1 VSGGRDLFRASVH
14 ANAKPPR
21 PLKQQR
27 LRSTGLLGWMG
38 ASKKNNVLL
47 KLFIILSFLIILAE
61 VGAIITICI
70 FKANSGQ
77 LIDQTWQELNKKSHN
92 VIQEQL
98 VCCGLNG
105 PNDYDSSR
113 DIDQSCFY
121 REPDLPKNV
130 GDNGLVISEDPPPTN
145 FSKERKINQ
154 IGCRAKLS
162 DWFFDNRLL
171 VLAVIGSVLMYQI
184 ITMLLTSAAI
194 SLGRRRRDE
203 DSFEELETGSNHHLH
218 HHGATYM

>member
-1 VSGGRDLFRASVH
+1 
-14 ANAKPPR
+14 
-21 PLKQQR
+21 
-27 LRSTGLLGWMG
+27 M
-38 ASKKNNVLL
+38 
-47 KLFIILSFLIILAE
+47 LAE

-77 LIDQTWQELNKKSHN
+77 LIEQTWQELNKKSHN

-121 REPDLPKNV
+121 REPDLPRNV
-130 GDNGLVISEDPPPTN
+130 GDNGLVISEEPPPPSQLG
-145 FSKERKINQ
+145 FAKERKLNQ
-154 IGCRAKLS
+154 IGCRSKLA

-171 VLAVIGSVLMYQI
+171 VLSAVGSLLLYQI

-194 SLGRRRRDE
+194 SLGRRGRRGDD

-218 HHGATYM
+218 HHAASHHGATYM